1 MQIPTNKISYSN
13 WFFRFYMTLLLIS
26 ISNFGFAQL
35 HIPKKPSFIPPII
48 DSTQTLSEIQKQQ
61 LFDKLKNYSDSTS
74 TEVLVMI
81 VSTTQGEDI
90 ARYATDLGQEWK
102 IGQKGKDNGIIFLIA
117 KDDRKMTIQTGYGI
131 EHLLTDALSRRII
144 EQEVK
149 PEFKESRYFEGI
161 DNGITAIFK
170 VMKGE
175 YKGTPKKNNQNDSL
189 PIAVFV
195 IIFVIIIIL
204 LSKNK
209 GNGRGGN
216 GIGGPSLLDM
226 IILSNMGRSSGGGFG
241 GSFGSGS
248 SGGGFGGFG
257 GGGSFGGGGA
267 SGGW

>member
-1 MQIPTNKISYSN
+1 MKKPINKSYNGN
-13 WFFRFYMTLLLIS
+13 WLFRFYITFLLIC
-26 ISNFGFAQL
+26 ISNYGYSQL
-35 HIPKKPSFIPPII
+35 TIPEKPSFIPPII

-61 LFDKLKNYSDSTS
+61 LFEKLKNYSDSTS
-74 TEVLVMI
+74 TEIFVMI
-81 VSTTQGEDI
+81 VPTTQGEDI
-90 ARYATDLGQEWK
+90 ARYATDLGQKWK
-102 IGQKGKDNGIIFLIA
+102 IGQKGNDNGIVFLIA
-117 KDDRKMTIQTGYGI
+117 KDDRKMSIQTGYGV

-149 PEFKESRYFEGI
+149 PEFREGRYFEGI
-161 DNGITAIFK
+161 DNGVTAIFK

-175 YKGTPKKNNQNDSL
+175 YKGTPKKNNQNGGA

-195 IIFVIIIIL
+195 IIFVVIIIL
-204 LSKNK
+204 LSRNK

-216 GIGGPSLLDM
+216 GIGGPSLLDI

-241 GSFGSGS
+241 GGFGGS
-248 SGGGFGGFG
+248 SGGGGFGGFG

>member
-1 MQIPTNKISYSN
+1 MQIPTNKISNSN
-13 WFFRFYMTLLLIS
+13 WFFRFYMTLLLVS

-117 KDDRKMTIQTGYGI
+117 KDDRKMTIQTGYGV

-161 DNGITAIFK
+161 DKGTTAIFE

-175 YKGTPKKNNQNDSL
+175 YKGTPKKNNKKDGI
-189 PIAVFV
+189 PIVIFI

-204 LSKNK
+204 ISRNK
-209 GNGRGGN
+209 GKGGS
-216 GIGGPSLLDM
+216 GIGSSPSLLDI

-241 GSFGSGS
+241 GGFGGGGSG
-248 SGGGFGGFG
+248 GGGFGGFG